1 MQLFFVIW
9 TKGKLRLYYKHCQ
22 EIHSNRFFLCMMP
35 WTRFLNLRECFYFYF
50 FKNLVVGHKA
60 VLYSAPLFNK
70 KTLSKLKLQ
79 LIFWC
84 LPLLQ
89 LTEIIHSSGT
99 GYPVECVMSGNR
111 VGLCV

>member
-70 KTLSKLKLQ
+70 EDPLQ
-79 LIFWC
+79 IKITANILVFA
-84 LPLLQ
+84 LMQ
-89 LTEIIHSSGT
+89 LTEIMHGSGA
-99 GYPVECVMSGNR
+99 GYPVERVMSGNR
-111 VGLCV
+111 VGLYV